1 MSGFGRKTNQIYIIN
16 KQAQMQNLIINT
28 LSTDW
33 YTPVNKELA
42 KQLWFI
48 CAWYLGELIRQSKRF
63 WGWEFYFSQSQME
76 AEIWINQHT
85 QRVCVK
91 DLTES
96 WIISVQKKWIPPVYH
111 FQIKREKIGEMLW
124 VSNASNF
131 EGMLLNDI
139 DIPVPEEKTF
149 NVLDWKEDKFEEFWQ
164 VYPKHTGKK
173 KAEQAFKKAVKK
185 VSPDLIILKA
195 KEYAEEIKKKWIED
209 KYIKRPQ
216 GWLNDERYLDW
227 EQPKNQYTINS
238 ITEDMLSR
246 DWKAKWASIK
256 GIENIDLRVERMKKF
271 VEEVNKGQWLKK

>member
-1 MSGFGRKTNQIYIIN
+1 
-16 KQAQMQNLIINT
+16 MQNLIINT

-76 AEIWINQHT
+76 DEIWINQHT

-91 DLTES
+91 QLTED
-96 WIISVQKKWIPPVYH
+96 WILSVQKKWIPPIYH

-139 DIPVPEEKTF
+139 DIPVSEERIIQIEQMHEIAE
-149 NVLDWKEDKFEEFWQ
+149 EDNKFEKFWF
-164 VYPKHTGKK
+164 VYPKHSW
-173 KAEQAFKKAVKK
+173 KAKARIAFKKAIKK
-185 VSPDLIILKA
+185 VSADLIIDKA
-195 KEYAEEIKKKWIED
+195 QEYANEIKKKWTED

-246 DWKAKWASIK
+246 DWKAKWASVK
-256 GIENIDLRVERMKKF
+256 WIEDLDLRVQRMKKF
-271 VEEVNKGQWLKK
+271 VEEVNNWQRLKK

>member
-1 MSGFGRKTNQIYIIN
+1 
-16 KQAQMQNLIINT
+16 MQNLIINT

-76 AEIWINQHT
+76 TEIWINQHT

-91 DLTES
+91 NLTES

-164 VYPKHTGKK
+164 IYPKHTGKK

-195 KEYAEEIKKKWIED
+195 KEYAEEIKKKWTED

-227 EQPKNQYTINS
+227 EQPKNQYTIET

-246 DWKAKWASIK
+246 DWKAKWASVK
-256 GIENIDLRVERMKKF
+256 WIENLDLRVQRMKKF
-271 VEEVNKGQWLKK
+271 VEEVNNWQRLKK